1 MNGYDLDG
9 VITAGKKPKKAED
22 VIITGRSY
30 EEAAETY
37 SYLFRSGIFNPVYFN
52 PVAFDDKTIENSAKW
67 KAEISKRLLISIFF
81 EDDERQ
87 AKIMR
92 EALKDVKISVR
103 LVG

>member
-9 VITAGKKPKKAED
+9 VITKGIKPKRRD

-37 SYLFRSGIFNPVYFN
+37 SYLFRSGIFNAVYFN
-52 PVAFDDKTIENSAKW
+52 PVPFDEKTLENSAKW
-67 KAEISKRLLISIFF
+67 KAQMSQRLLVNIFF

-92 EALKDVKISVR
+92 EVLENVKISVR